1 MRRLAGLLVA
11 FVLALSATASAS
23 FATAATAPQ
32 QTTASYTVWSWNVAG
47 WLMNQASTR
56 TGMVD
61 GAVDSIQHRGAQ
73 FVVLNELCWQQYK
86 EIQSQLADAG
96 WPQDTT
102 NFSRFE
108 KQRGDK
114 CNNQPFGVAIFS
126 KFPLGPVESVTLPQ
140 DKSDEQRKL
149 LCAPLVAQ
157 PHLRFC
163 GTHVTPS
170 QEKTQDELHNNAN
183 LAQLQKIME
192 HLEQQNAN
200 GDTTLIAGDFN
211 AEPDY
216 GRLDD
221 WYDSALDTENNKLN
235 RGQYRE
241 LDDTEPICPGYG
253 EATTENNGPGAC
265 GQSQK
270 IDFIWVRQNRLAG
283 PYSEDALAIS
293 HNCTGGKACS
303 DHRIITGTVKVNVQ
317 S

>member
-11 FVLALSATASAS
+11 FVLAVAAASP
-23 FATAATAPQ
+23 ATAAAPPPI
-32 QTTASYTVWSWNVAG
+32 TASYTVWSWNVSG
-47 WLMNQASTR
+47 WEINGASTTNR
-56 TGMVD
+56 MVD
-61 GAVDSIQHRGAQ
+61 SAVASIQNRGAQ

-86 EIQSQLADAG
+86 EIQSRLAAAG
-96 WPQDTT
+96 WPQDAT

-114 CNNQPFGVAIFS
+114 CKNQLFGVAIFS

-140 DKSDEQRKL
+140 DQSDEQRKL

-163 GTHVTPS
+163 GTHVSPS
-170 QEKTQDELHNNAN
+170 QKPLQGQAEGNAN
-183 LAQLQKIME
+183 LAQLQTILGR
-192 HLEQQNAN
+192 LEQQNAN

-211 AEPDY
+211 AEPDF

-221 WYDSALDTENNKLN
+221 WYDSELVTDYNKLN

-241 LDDTEPICPGYG
+241 LDDTEATCPGYG
-253 EATTENNGPGAC
+253 EATTENNIDGAC
-265 GQSQK
+265 DQPKK
-270 IDFIWVRQNRLAG
+270 IDFIWVRKNHLAG
-283 PYSEDALAIS
+283 PYSEDSLAIS
-293 HNCTGGKACS
+293 HSCTSRTGDTACS
-303 DHRIITGTVKVNVQ
+303 DHRIITGTVKVSIQ